1 MKQNESLQSHEQ
13 QNPRRRRPLPASLG
27 VSGKTQSFCEAG
39 DGLELPIFVLLPSST
54 ELQVGA
60 TMQAQSCFLYGHNG
74 RVLA

>member
-13 QNPRRRRPLPASLG
+13 KNPRKIASLG

-39 DGLELPIFVLLPSST
+39 DGLELLIFMLLPSST